1 MTSEV
6 LTEKKTDEEEGK
18 RENGLSVV
26 MLLLFD
32 MSTKKIF
39 FPSSLE
45 NLQSNS
51 FILLFKKSSKMKS
64 IKPMR
69 MLKKKLI
76 YE

>member
-1 MTSEV
+1 MFIPARDFTFATNHLSDEEQMTSEV

-39 FPSSLE
+39 FLHP
-45 NLQSNS
+45 
-51 FILLFKKSSKMKS
+51 
-64 IKPMR
+64 
-69 MLKKKLI
+69 
-76 YE
+76 